1 MNHWLKKQ
9 KKTHLVDMTSEEISK
24 LREYFDSLD
33 EDLSGG
39 ISIEELKFPMF
50 TLSISSN

>member
-1 MNHWLKKQ
+1 MNNWLTKQ
-9 KKTHLVDMTSEEISK
+9 KKEYLVDMNKKEILK
-24 LREYFDSLD
+24 VKEYFDSLD

-50 TLSISSN
+50 TLSSLF